1 MPRLLPFSFFLVVFA
16 LFAQANPPL
25 EVVSPESLNLNS
37 EAFAPIDGW
46 VRKLIEAENIPGGI
60 VAIGRGDRLVYLQKW
75 GNCQQ
80 NPVPRP
86 VEWDTMWDMAS
97 CGKVEALAP
106 ALAMLVSQGK
116 ISYDDP
122 VTKYL
127 PELANHGKEKIKIW
141 HLCTHT
147 SGIRDGYSWE
157 GTPDDIWQRITQLP
171 LKAEPGERFEY
182 SCLGCIILG
191 KVVERV
197 TGETYADFTRNHIF
211 IPLGM
216 TDTMFLPDPER
227 VKRCAVTEFMDGR
240 WIQGVPNDTRARRMK
255 QGTGNGANFSTVSD
269 VAIFASVMLNRG
281 EFTAPDGSK
290 QRLFSPEVYDK
301 MVSFYPTTSGSRGL
315 NWDHRSE
322 KPNRGILQ
330 SPQAIGHGGYTGTSI
345 WIDPNFGTFVIV
357 LSNRLNWHGP
367 SQPNIYPTAGKIA
380 DRVIDAVRDPHDV
393 VKIREE
399 VKNSVLRPE
408 DADFAF
414 LKGKKVGLITEF
426 DATFE
431 KMREQGID
439 VTRLSS
445 EGLNQ
450 RRFRIQD
457 VRGLDVLVFDCLPT
471 NPGNSGKIA
480 ELGRVMQSAADL
492 DLELVVVD
500 HPNPMGMTDVSD
512 DFPAPGAETDANFRR
527 LPASYAMTV
536 GELALL
542 FRSEYRM
549 TTLKL
554 KVVPFEPT
562 ELTVPAEPTVVPTLE
577 LKSDVEFFRFQ
588 RGLYLIYKR
597 VSEE

>member
-1 MPRLLPFSFFLVVFA
+1 MRYFFPAVFFLLVFN
-16 LFAQANPPL
+16 LFATANPPL
-25 EVVSPESLNLNS
+25 ELVSPESLNLNS

-46 VRKLIEAENIPGGI
+46 IQDLMKSENIPGGI
-60 VAIGRGDRLVYLQKW
+60 VAIGRGNQLVYLQKW
-75 GNCQQ
+75 GDRQHNPE
-80 NPVPRP
+80 PVPC
-86 VEWDTMWDMAS
+86 EWDTMWDLAS
-97 CGKVEALAP
+97 CGKIVGLAP
-106 ALAMLVSQGK
+106 SVAMLVSEGK

-182 SCLGCIILG
+182 SCLGCLILG
-191 KVVERV
+191 KVIERV
-197 TGETYADFTRNHIF
+197 TGETYANFTRNHLF
-211 IPLGM
+211 LPLGM

-240 WIQGVPNDTRARRMK
+240 WIQGEPNDTRARRMK
-255 QGTGNGANFSTVSD
+255 QGTGNGANFSTISD

-281 EFTAPDGSK
+281 EYTAPDGTK
-290 QRLFSPEVYDK
+290 RNLFKPEIYDK
-301 MVSFYPTTSGSRGL
+301 MVSFYPTTAGSRGL
-315 NWDHRSE
+315 LWDHRSE

-357 LSNRLNWHGP
+357 LSNRLNWHGG
-367 SQPNIYPTAGKIA
+367 SKPNIYPTAGKIA
-380 DRVIDAVRDPHDV
+380 DLTIDAVRDPHDV
-393 VKIREE
+393 KKIREE
-399 VKNSVLRPE
+399 VQSSVLKPG

-414 LKGKKVGLITEF
+414 LKGKKVGV
-426 DATFE
+426 DAQSDETFE
-431 KMREQGID
+431 KLKKAGID
-439 VTRLSS
+439 VTRVSS
-445 EGLNQ
+445 EGLDQ
-450 RRFRIQD
+450 RRFRVQHT
-457 VRGLDVLVFDCLPT
+457 RGLDVLVFDFHPT
-471 NPGNSGKIA
+471 NPGNSGKVA

-492 DLELVVVD
+492 GLELVVVD

-512 DFPAPGAETDANFRR
+512 DFPKRGAETEANFRR
-527 LPASYAMTV
+527 LPSSYAMTV

-549 TTLKL
+549 TSLKL
-554 KVVPFEPT
+554 KVLPFEPT
-562 ELTVPAEPTVVPTLE
+562 EITIPAETTVTPTLD
-577 LKSDVEFFRFQ
+577 LKSDAEWFRFQ

-597 VSEE
+597 